1 MEDNST
7 RRRSR
12 RSSGESSVVVAE
24 GSVWERRMKSDEVK
38 GGIKVFNAEEEEG
51 IGRRLKKN
59 TNGVV
64 SSGGKRK
71 TWKSEKNSEDGI
83 MKSPILNTR
92 KVGVFSDKS
101 ERRSII
107 HTRKLRSE
115 KEGGELSKE
124 QLLKSKKS
132 DSMKKNNSDSD
143 SGSGESRNVIDG
155 SDGTICEKGV
165 ADENLKNDCDENC
178 NDFEVCKEKI
188 IQSNSDNVIVVDNE
202 VEEEVEEEIDEE
214 VEIEIENETF
224 DVKEISIPESNSMV
238 VVKEP
243 ETKKIVVH
251 EPEKVVV
258 VSEVEKKKKVL
269 NESEPKKIVSAQMRF
284 HHRNEK
290 PVSAPIAIKQSSPIR
305 RHRTIYQNFSKAN
318 SISKAEEYHSFP
330 QTQTKLQSLVDLIM
344 WRDASRSAFIF
355 GFGTFVIV
363 SSSYAKDINL
373 SVVSVMSYIG
383 LIYLAV
389 IFLYR
394 SLICRGVINVE
405 DSNYV
410 IGEEEAIWVLK
421 MFLPYLNE
429 FLSKLKALFSGDP
442 GTTIKL
448 AVLLFVLARCG
459 SCITI
464 WKMGKV
470 GFFVVFTIPK
480 ICSSYS
486 AQLTAYANFWIHRF
500 RDAWDSCSHKKA
512 VALGIFGLVW
522 NLSSVIARI
531 WAVFV
536 LFVAFRY
543 YQQHYLVIEESM
555 EDEAECDETWQEPVG
570 VGHKKGCIDNFIDT
584 NKVKK
589 GF

>member
-1 MEDNST
+1 MQDSK
-7 RRRSR
+7 RRLR
-12 RSSGESSVVVAE
+12 RCRGESSVVVAE

-51 IGRRLKKN
+51 IGRRLKKI

-71 TWKSEKNSEDGI
+71 TWKSEKNSEDGF
-83 MKSPILNTR
+83 KKGQILLQTR
-92 KVGVFSDKS
+92 KVGVFSDNSVRK
-101 ERRSII
+101 SII
-107 HTRKLRSE
+107 HTRKLKTIQE
-115 KEGGELSKE
+115 
-124 QLLKSKKS
+124 S
-132 DSMKKNNSDSD
+132 DSMKKNNSDS
-143 SGSGESRNVIDG
+143 GESRNVIDG
-155 SDGTICEKGV
+155 TRSEKV
-165 ADENLKNDCDENC
+165 VEDENLKNDCDENC

-188 IQSNSDNVIVVDNE
+188 IQSSSENVSVVDNE
-202 VEEEVEEEIDEE
+202 VEEEVEEE

-224 DVKEISIPESNSMV
+224 DVKEITQITIPESNSI
-238 VVKEP
+238 VKEP
-243 ETKKIVVH
+243 ENKKIVVN

-258 VSEVEKKKKVL
+258 LSEVEKKKKVL

-284 HHRNEK
+284 HHRNDK
-290 PVSAPIAIKQSSPIR
+290 PVSAPIAMKQSSPIR

-318 SISKAEEYHSFP
+318 SFPKAEEYHSFS

-344 WRDASRSAFIF
+344 WSDASRSAFIF
-355 GFGTFVIV
+355 GFGTFVLV

-383 LIYLAV
+383 LVYLAV

-410 IGEEEAIWVLK
+410 LGEEEAIWVLK

-429 FLSKLKALFSGDP
+429 FLSKLKAMFSGDP

-464 WKMGKV
+464 WKMAKV
-470 GFFVVFTIPK
+470 GFFLVFTIPK

-486 AQLTAYANFWIHRF
+486 AQLTAYANFWIRRF

-543 YQQHYLVIEESM
+543 YQQHYLVRDECMENEGESEE
-555 EDEAECDETWQEPVG
+555 
-570 VGHKKGCIDNFIDT
+570 
-584 NKVKK
+584 
-589 GF
+589 